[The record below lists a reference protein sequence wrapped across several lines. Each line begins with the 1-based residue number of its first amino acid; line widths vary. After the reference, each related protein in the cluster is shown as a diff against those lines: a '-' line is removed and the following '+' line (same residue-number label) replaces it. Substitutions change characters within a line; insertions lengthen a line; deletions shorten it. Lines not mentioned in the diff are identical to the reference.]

1 MFKNKTF
8 LGRLFTI
15 LASAVMFLAVGA
27 MVVLSEREKKLNK
40 TREYY
45 AALEADWRS
54 YKDQYNSEVARL
66 RSENQKTMVEVKAEY
81 ERLLAEQPKLIAEHT
96 RTVAETATSTA
107 NNVATVSSNNQT
119 VTQTIKI
126 SKPKSK
132 PTTQAS

>member
-8 LGRLFTI
+8 LGRLFII
-15 LASAVMFLAVGA
+15 LISAVMFLAVGA